1 MKIVQLNTTYGL
13 SDSTG
18 RNVKELHQYFQSK
31 GEESFVFTTQYNDSS
46 SQTDKNVFRFS
57 NSLDQKTHALLSR
70 ISGLQGYYS
79 KVTTKK
85 LLSDLNN
92 ILPNVVILNVLH
104 SNCINFEDLFSF
116 LSQHQVVT
124 VLVLH
129 DCFFYTGHCCHYVDV
144 ECTRWKHNCGH
155 CPSMKKW
162 NKSYFFDTSQK
173 AIQDKK
179 RWYSL
184 FNKLYVITVS
194 KWLKEDVKKSI
205 LKNAQITTI
214 YNWIDLDTF
223 KYTNVLPEN
232 IKRYKGRAIAIA
244 VASFWNQ
251 DKGMDDIVEVSK
263 KIPELTIILI
273 GRTNGQFNQCEN
285 IISVG
290 LIKNMDEMAKY
301 YSCADVFLNPS
312 KMETF
317 GKTTA
322 EAMACGTPVVAYQST
337 AFRELVDFSCGA
349 LAECGN
355 KMDYVTKVKEVMSRG
370 REYYSRATRKFA
382 EVHFNGKANMELYYQ
397 FIKMAVNRNGG

>member
-31 GEESFVFTTQYNDSS
+31 GEESFVFTTKYNESS
-46 SQTDKNVFRFS
+46 SQIDKNVFRFS
-57 NSLDQKTHALLSR
+57 NPFDQKTHALLSR

-79 KVTTKK
+79 KATTKK
-85 LLSDLNN
+85 LLSDLNK
-92 ILPNVVILNVLH
+92 ILPDVVILNVLH

-129 DCFFYTGHCCHYVDV
+129 DCFFYTGHCCHYIDV
-144 ECTRWKHNCGH
+144 ECTRWRYNCGY

-184 FNKLYVITVS
+184 FNKLNVITVS

-214 YNWIDLDTF
+214 YNWIDLETF
-223 KYTNVLPEN
+223 KYTKLFPEN
-232 IKRYKGRAIAIA
+232 IKRHKGRAIAIA

-273 GRTNGQFNQCEN
+273 GRTNGQFNQYEN

-322 EAMACGTPVVAYQST
+322 EAMACGTPVVAYKST
-337 AFRELVDFSCGA
+337 AFRELVDISCGA

-370 REYYSRATRKFA
+370 REYYSHATRKFA
-382 EVHFNGKANMELYYQ
+382 EVHFNGEVNMELYYQ
-397 FIKMAVNRNGG
+397 FIKTAVDRNGG